1 MDDAAGRSPVPLI
14 AGMLERSADPPF
26 GPSWNA
32 FAGHWLGL
40 YAHWL
45 ARRRK
50 KGFNAHL
57 VA

>member
-1 MDDAAGRSPVPLI
+1 MPPVDRRSLI

-40 YAHWL
+40 YAHGL
-45 ARRRK
+45 PQEEE
-50 KGFNAHL
+50 GFNAHL